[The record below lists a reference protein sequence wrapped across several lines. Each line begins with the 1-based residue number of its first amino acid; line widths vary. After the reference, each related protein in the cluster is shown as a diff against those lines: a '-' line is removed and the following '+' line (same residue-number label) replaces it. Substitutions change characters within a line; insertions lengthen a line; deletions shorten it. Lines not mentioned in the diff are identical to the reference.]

1 MIIMRDAFFSC
12 MGLALKSVAL
22 LVLLIGNQSLLAA
35 TLTQIQVSAEAD
47 KTRVVLEL
55 SDEFSFTSSRLS
67 NPERLVL
74 DIKKTRWQATI
85 DTASLL
91 DTPVKRIRQS
101 PRANGVLRVVLDLE
115 PGVTSQLSKQ
125 RIDRRGKLVVDLV
138 SRSST
143 TSPQSRL
150 SRAKAAIKTEA
161 AKAVLASS
169 APVPSSTP
177 NPVLAYFTEPG
188 FVEPVVVADE
198 SLQIEREAIE
208 ARSARA
214 AKNSVVFKSN
224 QNVPS
229 KKLRNI
235 VVAIDPGHGGGD
247 SGAIGLR
254 GTQEKKVVLEI
265 ARALQS
271 RINQQPGMRAVLTR
285 NGDYFVELARR
296 RYIARQ
302 QHNADIF
309 ISIHAD
315 AFSDRSARGASVFVL
330 SRKGASSTLG
340 AFLAKN
346 ENAADQFGGLK
357 IAGDD
362 KVLRSVLADLAM
374 EGSLEH
380 SFRVGE
386 SILSRLKKVGN
397 LHNNRVEQAAFMV
410 LKSLDIPSVLVET
423 GFISNPDEEQ
433 KLAQKHYQ
441 EQLANALFLAIRS
454 YFETHPL
461 PGTYMAM
468 ADAR

>member
-1 MIIMRDAFFSC
+1 MF
-12 MGLALKSVAL
+12 
-22 LVLLIGNQSLLAA
+22 NQTVFAA
-35 TLTQIQVSAEAD
+35 TLTQIQVLTEAD
-47 KTRVVLEL
+47 KTRVVFAL
-55 SDEFSFTSSRLS
+55 SKEFSFTSSRLS

-74 DIKKTRWQATI
+74 DIRKAQWKAAVDQS
-85 DTASLL
+85 SLFN
-91 DTPVKRIRQS
+91 TPIKRIRQS
-101 PRANGVLRVVLDLE
+101 QRDNGVLRVVLDLE
-115 PGVTSQLSKQ
+115 SDIRSQQSKQ
-125 RIDRRGKLVVDLV
+125 VLDDGGRLVVVLS
-138 SRSST
+138 SR
-143 TSPQSRL
+143 QSRL
-150 SRAKAAIKTEA
+150 SRAKVAIKTEA
-161 AKAVLASS
+161 AKAVVAAS
-169 APVPSSTP
+169 PSPITTP
-177 NPVLAYFTEPG
+177 NPVLAFFTDPG
-188 FVEPVVVADE
+188 FIE
-198 SLQIEREAIE
+198 STGRTEQQPRLATPPFEREE
-208 ARSARA
+208 VDTPSVHA
-214 AKNSVVFKSN
+214 AKNSVVFQSN
-224 QNVPS
+224 QNLSS
-229 KKLRNI
+229 KKLRNV

-265 ARALQS
+265 ARALQA

-357 IAGDD
+357 VASDD

-386 SILSRLKKVGN
+386 AILSRLQKVGT

-441 EQLANALFLAIRS
+441 ERLANALFLAIRS

>member
-1 MIIMRDAFFSC
+1 MSNQAV
-12 MGLALKSVAL
+12 LAV
-22 LVLLIGNQSLLAA
+22 
-35 TLTQIQVSAEAD
+35 TLTQIEVSTDAD
-47 KTRVVLEL
+47 KTQVVFEL
-55 SDEFSFTSSRLS
+55 SEAFTFTSSRLS

-74 DIKKTRWQATI
+74 DIKKTHWQANLAPT
-85 DTASLL
+85 SLL
-91 DTPVKRIRQS
+91 NTPIKRIRQS
-101 PRANGVLRVVLDLE
+101 QRDNGLLRVVLDLE
-115 PGVTSQLSKQ
+115 SDIRSQQSKKILNQ
-125 RIDRRGKLVVDLV
+125 RTQLVVELF
-138 SRSST
+138 
-143 TSPQSRL
+143 SPQSRL

-161 AKAVLASS
+161 AKAVS
-169 APVPSSTP
+169 APAVMPSPTP
-177 NPVLAYFTEPG
+177 NPVLALFADVKHTEPA
-188 FVEPVVVADE
+188 FIEPVVPPNQ
-198 SLQIEREAIE
+198 SL
-208 ARSARA
+208 SA
-214 AKNSVVFKSN
+214 
-224 QNVPS
+224 
-229 KKLRNI
+229 KKLRHI

-265 ARALQS
+265 AQALQW
-271 RINQQPGMRAVLTR
+271 RINKHPGMRAVLTR
-285 NGDYFVELARR
+285 NGDYFVELAKR

-346 ENAADQFGGLK
+346 ENQADQFGGLK
-357 IAGDD
+357 GASDD

-386 SILSRLKKVGN
+386 AILSRLQKVGN

-423 GFISNPDEEQ
+423 GFISNPGEEQ
-433 KLAQKHYQ
+433 KLAQKNYQ
-441 EQLANALFLAIRS
+441 EELANALFLAIRS

-468 ADAR
+468 TNVR